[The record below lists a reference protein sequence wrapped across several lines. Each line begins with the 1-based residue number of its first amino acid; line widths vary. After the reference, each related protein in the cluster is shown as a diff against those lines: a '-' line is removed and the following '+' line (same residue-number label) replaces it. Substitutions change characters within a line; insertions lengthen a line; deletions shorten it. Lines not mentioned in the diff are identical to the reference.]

1 MKKTSSYKVVLIVIG
16 IIIAVTLG
24 TVFMFNKFP

>member
-24 TVFMFNKFP
+24 ENSVHV